1 MMRSRARHYTR
12 RPSKSRAMVGNPV
25 TFDYLPLEIQRHVL
39 WFLDVPLVC
48 RACVAFAASRG
59 AQAAADILAD
69 EVVEVSPTSL
79 PGSEDDIDFA
89 LLAQLPPCKVF
100 VDVSFGRWRG
110 VVARLNQVKSFKLL
124 EVTLDGDYDPLSGN
138 FRFLRHPIDKL
149 KLRYLTIV
157 DDDIPDCVK
166 LLTVHSCEVEY
177 LFMRHLKNL
186 ETLSILGMAKCP
198 LLPELLVDVT
208 LPEDWAIYYDILRLP
223 NLTAIN
229 IPIRGD
235 FCWQQVTKLTNFFIP
250 LELKLTE
257 LKHIV
262 VGDKRGLDSFKLSDC
277 PNLEIVWVSR
287 STFLHPWDTDALVLF
302 TEAQMAKLTE
312 LMLFDYHISDFTPF
326 SLLKRARVILNE
338 PLTESL
344 PLPPT
349 LTDFEIDT
357 SYPIE
362 GIPPQ
367 LKTLLVINLNDTD
380 KSDVIIDAPNIRK
393 LIWCNFH
400 NLILKCPR
408 LTDFS
413 VSTVTGKMEL
423 DAPNLVKLDFQPFE
437 QYYPYEKHP
446 LLSSLDLHGDTWK
459 DLVVPHPLQS
469 LLLNDVVLEN
479 LEVDAKKVEIVDSTM
494 TGRVIINADVV
505 YTDTAMRDADVSIGC
520 RVLETP
526 IMYPVSYTGVEQLTL
541 LESDDPVEFDF
552 FKNFT
557 KLTHLELQSLK
568 IECSQR
574 SPLVIPAS
582 VKSLTLVNC
591 TSDVFWFH
599 FEDETQLEYLGI
611 TNNNDDDS
619 SKEETNIAYFTQE
632 TLGLTVMPPSYYC
645 PGLKGGVVTQFKRPR
660 IEPA

>member
-1 MMRSRARHYTR
+1 
-12 RPSKSRAMVGNPV
+12 MVEDPV

-39 WFLDVPLVC
+39 WFLDVPSVC

-69 EVVEVSPTSL
+69 EVVEVCPTSL

-100 VDVSFGRWRG
+100 VNVSFGRWRG
-110 VVARLNQVKSFKLL
+110 VVARLNQVKSFRSL

-149 KLRYLTIV
+149 NLKYLTIS
-157 DDDIPDCVK
+157 DYDIPNCVK
-166 LLTVHSCEVEY
+166 SLTVHSCEVAY
-177 LFMRHLKNL
+177 SFMRHLENL
-186 ETLSILGMAKCP
+186 ETLSISGMAFP
-198 LLPELLVDVT
+198 PSLPESLVDVT
-208 LPEDWAIYYDILRLP
+208 LPDDWAITFDPFCLP
-223 NLTAIN
+223 NLTATN
-229 IPIRGD
+229 IAISGD
-235 FCWQQVTKLTNFFIP
+235 LCWQKMTKLTNYFIP
-250 LELKLTE
+250 CESKLTE

-262 VGDKRGLDSFKLSDC
+262 VGDKRGLDSFKSSKC
-277 PNLEIVWVSR
+277 PNLETVWVSR
-287 STFLHPWDTDALVLF
+287 STFLHPWDTDASVLF

-326 SLLKRARVILNE
+326 SSLKVARVILNE
-338 PLTESL
+338 PLTENL

-357 SYPIE
+357 AYPIE

-367 LKTLLVINLNDTD
+367 LKSLLVINLNEND
-380 KSDVIIDAPNIRK
+380 KSDVVIDAPNIRK
-393 LIWCNFH
+393 LVWCNYH
-400 NLILKCPR
+400 NLTLKCPR

-423 DAPNLVKLDFQPFE
+423 DAPNLVKLDFQPFD
-437 QYYPYEKHP
+437 QYYPFEKHP
-446 LLSSLDLHGDTWK
+446 LLSTLDLHGDTWK
-459 DLVVPHPLQS
+459 DIVVPHPLQS
-469 LLLNDVVLEN
+469 LVLNDVVLET
-479 LEVDAKKVEIVDSTM
+479 LEVDAKRVEIVDSIM
-494 TGRVIINADVV
+494 TGRVIIKADSV
-505 YTDTAMRDADVSIGC
+505 YTDIAMHDADVSIDC
-520 RVLETP
+520 RILETP

-541 LESDDPVEFDF
+541 LESDDPVECDF
-552 FKNFT
+552 FENFT

-568 IECSQR
+568 IECSQL

-591 TSDVFWFH
+591 TSDEFWFH

-611 TNNNDDDS
+611 TYWNNSDDDT
-619 SKEETNIAYFTQE
+619 SKEEINVAYFTQE
-632 TLGLTVMPPSYYC
+632 TLGLTAMPPSYYC

-660 IEPA
+660 IEMA